1 MGISLTL
8 FKSAF
13 DNKTHRSLQLRSF
26 TELKDLLYGL
36 SKQPLKG
43 KKDAQLISPAVY
55 EPGTTRANKNVLS
68 WGGWCA
74 VDVDD
79 YEFDENLEDDL
90 RSRFGKYNYV
100 CYSTASSTKDLPKFR
115 LVFELTGPV
124 EQSDIKH
131 FWYALNSEL
140 EDIGD
145 KQTKDL
151 SRMYYIPAEYA
162 NAHNFIFDNS
172 GDAIEPHYLMAKW
185 PYDRARD
192 SKNFLD
198 RLPKEFQQQ
207 VLEYRQSKLTNTEYS
222 WSGYRDCPFWPKNLA
237 IEYQTINE
245 TGWYAKMYAIM
256 VKIAG
261 NATYRGYPIQA
272 YEIAELCKEFDME
285 NGNWYEN
292 RPLEVEADR
301 ALEYIYK
308 NGKL

>member
-13 DNKTHRSLQLRSF
+13 DNKTHRKIQLRSF
-26 TELKDLLYGL
+26 TELEQLLYGL
-36 SKQPLKG
+36 SNETKKG

-55 EPGTTRANKNVLS
+55 QPGTTRANKNVLS

-79 YEFDENLEDDL
+79 YEVEGNLKDDL
-90 RSRFGKYNYV
+90 VTRFGAHTFV
-100 CYSTASSTKDLPKFR
+100 CYSTASSTLASPKFR
-115 LVFELTGPV
+115 LVFELTDEV

-151 SRMYYIPAEYA
+151 SRMYYIPAKYVD
-162 NAHNFIFDNS
+162 AHNFIFSNS
-172 GDAIEPHYLMAKW
+172 GSPIDPYHLMSKW
-185 PYDRARD
+185 PYDRNRD

-207 VLEYRQSKLTNTEYS
+207 VLEYRQSKLTNTSYS
-222 WSGYRDCPFWPKNLA
+222 WSSYRDCPFWPRDLA
-237 IEYQTINE
+237 SEYQTISD

-256 VKIAG
+256 VKVAG

-272 YEIAELCKEFDME
+272 YEIADLCKQFDLE

-292 RPLEVEADR
+292 RPLETEADR